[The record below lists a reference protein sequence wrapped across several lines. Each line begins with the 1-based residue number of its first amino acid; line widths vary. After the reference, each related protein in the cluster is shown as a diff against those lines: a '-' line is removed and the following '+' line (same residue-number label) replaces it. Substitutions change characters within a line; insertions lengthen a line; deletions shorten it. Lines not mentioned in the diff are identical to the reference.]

1 MAVEKHRRELE
12 AMNTLTKLLPGEFS
26 ANACKLKEL
35 FDEYEQG
42 TSSEAILVK
51 DIDKYE
57 LLVQA
62 LEYERDAV
70 ERKESLD
77 GLRDLTTFFAV
88 RKSIKTE
95 MVKKWADDVM
105 AERERIWKLSE
116 DRKVKGNDNDVNGH

>member
-26 ANACKLKEL
+26 ANASKLKEL

-70 ERKESLD
+70 DRKESLE

-88 RKSIKTE
+88 RKSIKTD

-105 AERERIWKLSE
+105 AERERIWKLAE
-116 DRKVKGNDNDVNGH
+116 DRKVKGNDNGVNGH